1 MTVKGDFLLEV
12 GCENLPSGYLP
23 GALAQLGELFG
34 DGLAAER
41 IPIGG
46 MRVLGTPNRLVVHI
60 TGLSDRQEAAEERII
75 GPPASVGL
83 SPEGRYTKAAEGFAK
98 SQGVSVKRL
107 SAVETEKGAYLAV
120 TRRVRGRDSGAV
132 LKERIP
138 QWIGSV
144 RFPKTM
150 RWDGSGVSFAR
161 PVRWI
166 MALVDDRV
174 LRFAYGSL
182 VSGRETRLSLYR
194 EASVRVADVEE
205 YFTIMRS
212 SGVILDPSER
222 KMAVGARARRMAA
235 RAGGR
240 LVDDDELVGV
250 VANLLE
256 SPVAMMGSF
265 SDSFLSLP
273 REVIVT
279 ALKSHQRYFSVE
291 DEKGALSAR
300 FIAFAD
306 GAKLNKRG
314 ILKGYERVLQARL
327 ADAEF
332 YYREDTARPLA
343 EMAQKLDAIVWLE
356 GMGTLAQKA
365 ERLEKLTGWLH
376 SRITGGEAEAAE
388 RLVMAAR
395 LAKADLASEMVK
407 DGKEFTLLQGYIGRE
422 YAFHS
427 GEDDEVAEAIF
438 EHYLPRFAGDELPR
452 TYTGTVLSLADKLD
466 TVTGCFIAG
475 FAPSG
480 SQDPY
485 ALRRH
490 VLGILRIAVEKGVS
504 VPLPA
509 AIGESLSLYAGE
521 NLVDRSRIPELAVS
535 VTDFFTQRFNTILR
549 NSGFDYDLVNAI
561 LASPWEIP
569 ILARD
574 MVGELQRMRE
584 TGALNDLVLAMKRVA
599 NIIPRRIRE
608 TLGVAR
614 RDRGIAY
621 IGLLAGRREEEL
633 GFQSSLFREEAETA
647 LYDAVSSSSAKMIE
661 LERSGELVSVFAILA
676 SLAPPINRYFDDV
689 LVNCEDEAL
698 RKNRISFLSMIYNYI
713 SVYCDF
719 SNITGE

>member
-1 MTVKGDFLLEV
+1 MTVKSDFLLEV

-34 DGLAAER
+34 DGLDAER
-41 IPIGG
+41 IPFGE
-46 MRVLGTPNRLVVHI
+46 MHVLGTPNRLVVHV
-60 TGLSDRQEAAEERII
+60 TGLSDRQEAAEERVI
-75 GPPASVGL
+75 GPPATVGI
-83 SPEGRYTKAAEGFAK
+83 SPDGRYTKAAEGFAK
-98 SQGVSVKRL
+98 SQRVSVKRL
-107 SAVETEKGAYLAV
+107 STVETEKGAYLAV
-120 TRRVRGRDSGAV
+120 TRRIRGRSAAAV

-138 QWIGSV
+138 HWLGSM
-144 RFPKTM
+144 RFPKAM

-166 MALVDDRV
+166 VVLLDDHV
-174 LRFAYGSL
+174 LRFTYGSL

-194 EASVRVADVEE
+194 EASVRVATVEE

-212 SGVILDPSER
+212 NGVILDPSER
-222 KMAVGARARRMAA
+222 KRAVGARARRIAA
-235 RAGGR
+235 RTGGR
-240 LVDDDELVGV
+240 LVDDEELVGI

-256 SPVAMMGSF
+256 SPVAMMGTF
-265 SDSFLSLP
+265 SDSFLTLP
-273 REVIVT
+273 REVIIT

-291 DEKGALSAR
+291 DERGNLSAR

-306 GAKLNKRG
+306 GAKRNKQG

-343 EMAQKLDAIVWLE
+343 EMARKLDTIVWLE
-356 GMGTLAQKA
+356 GMGTLAQKE
-365 ERLEKLTGWLH
+365 ERLEKLACWLH
-376 SRITGGEAEAAE
+376 SRIADGEAKAAG
-388 RLVMAAR
+388 RLVRAAH

-438 EHYLPRFAGDELPR
+438 EHYLPRFAGDELPG

-475 FAPSG
+475 FVPSG

-490 VLGILRIAVEKGVS
+490 VLGILRIAVEKVVP

-509 AIGESLSLYAGE
+509 AIDESLSLYAGE
-521 NLVDRSRIPELAVS
+521 SLVERRRIPELAVS
-535 VTDFFTQRFNTILR
+535 IRDFFAQRLNTILR
-549 NSGFDYDLVNAI
+549 SSSFDYDLVNAI

-569 ILARD
+569 SLAHD
-574 MVGELQRMRE
+574 MVEELQRMRE
-584 TGALNDLVLAMKRVA
+584 TGVLTDLVLAMKRVA
-599 NIIPRRIRE
+599 NIIPRRIKE
-608 TLGVAR
+608 TLGVDR
-614 RDRGIAY
+614 RDQGLAY
-621 IGLLAGRREEEL
+621 IELLAGRKEEEL
-633 GFQSSLFREEAETA
+633 GFQSSLFREDAEVA

-661 LERSGELVSVFAILA
+661 LEHSGELAPAFGILA
-676 SLAPPINRYFDDV
+676 YLVPLINRYFNDV

-698 RKNRISFLSMIYNYI
+698 RKNRISFLSIIYRYI

-719 SNITGE
+719 SSIAGE

>member
-1 MTVKGDFLLEV
+1 MTVKSDFLLEV

-23 GALAQLGELFG
+23 GALAQLGKLFG

-41 IPIGG
+41 IPVGG
-46 MRVLGTPNRLVVHI
+46 MRVLGTPNRLVVHL
-60 TGLSDRQEAAEERII
+60 TGLSDRQEAAEERVI
-75 GPPASVGL
+75 GPPAAIGL

-107 SAVETEKGAYLAV
+107 STVNTEKGAYLAV
-120 TRRVRGRDSGAV
+120 TRRIRGRNSGAV

-138 QWIGSV
+138 HWLGSV

-166 MALVDDRV
+166 VALLDDRV
-174 LRFAYGSL
+174 LRFTFGSL

-194 EASVRVADVEE
+194 EAAVRVAAVEE
-205 YFTIMRS
+205 YFTIMRTN
-212 SGVILDPSER
+212 GVILDPSER
-222 KMAVGARARRMAA
+222 KRAVALRARRMAA

-240 LVDDDELVGV
+240 LVEDDELVGV

-256 SPVAMMGSF
+256 SPVAMMGAF
-265 SDSFLSLP
+265 SDSFLKLP

-291 DEKGALSAR
+291 DETGALSAR

-306 GAKLNKRG
+306 GAKRNKRG
-314 ILKGYERVLQARL
+314 IAKGYERVLQARL

-343 EMAQKLDAIVWLE
+343 EMARKLDAIVWLE

-365 ERLEKLTGWLH
+365 GRLEKLAGWLH
-376 SRITGGEAEAAE
+376 SRISDGEAKAAE
-388 RLVMAAR
+388 RLVRAAR

-407 DGKEFTLLQGYIGRE
+407 DGKEFTLLQGYVGRE
-422 YAFHS
+422 YACHS
-427 GEDDEVAEAIF
+427 GEDEEVAEAIF

-452 TYTGTVLSLADKLD
+452 THTGTVLSLADKLD

-475 FAPSG
+475 FEPSG

-490 VLGILRIAVEKGVS
+490 ALGVLRIAVEKGIS

-509 AIGESLSLYAGE
+509 AIDESLSLYAEGS
-521 NLVDRSRIPELAVS
+521 LVDRGRIPELAARI
-535 VTDFFTQRFNTILR
+535 TDFFTQRLNTILR
-549 NSGFDYDLVNAI
+549 SSGFDYDLVNAI

-574 MVGELQRMRE
+574 MVEELQRMRE
-584 TGALNDLVLAMKRVA
+584 TGALSDLVLAMKRVA

-608 TLGVAR
+608 TLGVDR
-614 RDRGIAY
+614 RDRGLAY
-621 IGLLAGRREEEL
+621 IELLAGRREEEL

-647 LYDAVSSSSAKMIE
+647 LYDAVSSSSEKMIE
-661 LERSGELVSVFAILA
+661 LERSRELASIFAILA
-676 SLAPPINRYFDDV
+676 SLAPSINRYFNDV
-689 LVNCEDEAL
+689 LVNCGDEAL
-698 RKNRISFLSMIYNYI
+698 RKNRISFLSMIYRYI

-719 SNITGE
+719 SNIAGE